1 MRALTDAQPLALES
15 AGLTPEQ
22 VEFVRYW
29 EAGLPLVIARKEVGY
44 FLGGI
49 ITTGCLAKEDSRGTG
64 PQGRVAIG
72 SCVAYPRRNLLVW
85 LVQKRGLQLLKSVG
99 EFLPARAQ
107 RLSRAA
113 PADSPRAASRRGP
126 DANT

>member
-1 MRALTDAQPLALES
+1 MKALPNIQPMSLDS
-15 AGLTPEQ
+15 SGLTPEQ
-22 VEFVRYW
+22 IEFVRFW
-29 EAGLPLVIARKEVGY
+29 EAGLPLVIARKEVGF

-107 RLSRAA
+107 RLSLAA
-113 PADSPRAASRRGP
+113 PAGSQRAVSPRGP
-126 DANT
+126 DAST